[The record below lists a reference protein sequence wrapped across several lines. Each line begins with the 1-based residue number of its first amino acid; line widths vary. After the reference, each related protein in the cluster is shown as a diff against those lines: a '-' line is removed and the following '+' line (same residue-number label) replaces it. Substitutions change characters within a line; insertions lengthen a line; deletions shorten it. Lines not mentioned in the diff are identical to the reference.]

1 MGGRRSVRLVEL
13 RVLEGP
19 NLYFPR
25 PAIKLTMSVP
35 GWLAASEDRAAA
47 IAARV
52 GLGRRTRPGRARS
65 EQRRRFVTRVAAH
78 LSRSLA
84 EASGTKL
91 AIRARPGHEADH
103 IVVAFPW
110 RRRHAAEALGR
121 EIVDLLGLV
130 LRSRRPFD
138 RLLGERAAK
147 VTAIEPGPRPSV
159 PRPRIPVVA
168 VTGTNGKTTTVR
180 LLAHLFREA
189 GLRTAYTSTDGVYV
203 DGTLVEEGDYSGPS
217 GAGKAL
223 CQPGVEVAVLEVA
236 RGGILLKGMGF
247 SHNDVS
253 VVTNV
258 SADHLGL
265 HGIFTLDQLAEVKG
279 AITRVTRP
287 DGWCVLN
294 ADDPRVLAMR
304 RGARGRPFLF
314 SMDADHPAVRA
325 ALSEGGRGLA
335 PLDGWMTVFSP
346 RSAPQP
352 LIRLEDVPV
361 TLAGISSHHV
371 QNAMAA
377 AAAAL
382 GVGLARESVV
392 RGLRSFVLDPERNPG
407 RANLFEVDGRI
418 VVVDYAHN
426 EAGMAGLVEI
436 CRGLCPS
443 DGEVWL
449 AYGSAGDRS
458 DEIMHGLGEIA
469 ARGADHVGI
478 VELHRYLRGRK
489 PEDVVDRLRRGA
501 VDGGATDV
509 PVFRT
514 EIEGL
519 VWMLDRSNPGDVVG
533 ITALAQ
539 RPEVFRL
546 MDDRDA
552 RRVGPA
558 RCRDLVR
565 RARGP
570 MPSPARSRRA
580 PPAAS

>member
-25 PAIKLTMSVP
+25 PAIKLTVSVP

-47 IAARV
+47 LAARV
-52 GLGRRTRPGRARS
+52 GLGRRTRPGRPRS
-65 EQRRRFVTRVAAH
+65 EQRRRFVARVAAH

-84 EASGTKL
+84 EATGTRL
-91 AIRARPGHEADH
+91 AIRARPGHEADQV
-103 IVVAFPW
+103 VVAFPW
-110 RRRHAAEALGR
+110 RRRQAAEALGQ
-121 EIVDLLGLV
+121 EIADLLGLV
-130 LRSRRPFD
+130 LGSRRPFGP
-138 RLLGERAAK
+138 LLRERAAK
-147 VTAIEPGPRPSV
+147 LTAVDPGARPSV

-223 CQPGVEVAVLEVA
+223 SQAGVEVAVLEVA

-247 SHNDVS
+247 AHNDVA
-253 VVTNV
+253 VVTNI

-265 HGIFTLDQLAEVKG
+265 HGIFTLDQLAEVKA

-287 DGWCVLN
+287 HGWCVLN

-314 SMDADHPAVRA
+314 SMDPDHPAIRT
-325 ALSEGGRGLA
+325 ALSEGGRGMA

-346 RSAPQP
+346 RSSPQP
-352 LIRLEDVPV
+352 LVRLEDVPV

-382 GVGLARESVV
+382 GVGLRRESVV
-392 RGLRSFVLDPERNPG
+392 SALRSFVLDPERNPG
-407 RANLFEVDGRI
+407 RANLFEVDGRV

-436 CRGLCPS
+436 CRGLCRS

-469 ARGADHVGI
+469 ARGADHVAV

-501 VDGGATDV
+501 VDGGATEV

-519 VWMLDRSNPGDVVG
+519 VWLLDRSKPGDVIG

-539 RPEVFRL
+539 RPEVFGL
-546 MDDRDA
+546 MDDRGG

-558 RCRDLVR
+558 RCRELVR

-570 MPSPARSRRA
+570 APSLAPSRRA